1 MRRSKISGE
10 SATPQKKF
18 SHRHGHNLPV
28 DLVGRATGRRRD
40 TVLEILLMNVHEGGV
55 PTDPEVQVI
64 EVAGEEVYKKPVADD
79 FHLRELILKDGLP
92 FTTAE
97 RPDQSEDVEALAAL
111 LLRFE
116 LVGYARHREI
126 EIFISL
132 VGKPFRSQFKTTVA
146 AEKKDDGR
154 RSETFFKRRVRRSG
168 SEMWPPVSR
177 G

>member
-1 MRRSKISGE
+1 
-10 SATPQKKF
+10 
-18 SHRHGHNLPV
+18 
-28 DLVGRATGRRRD
+28 
-40 TVLEILLMNVHEGGV
+40 MNVHEGGV

-146 AEKKDDGR
+146 AEKKTTAGGAR
-154 RSETFFKRRVRRSG
+154 LF
-168 SEMWPPVSR
+168 
-177 G
+177 